1 MPSQFPDKPVP
12 SLTLIADRVAQ
23 HTMPDLRKIVSA
35 ARRTLSAPIPRDPY
49 LESVATKSESH
60 RFLANS
66 TQAVYTR
73 HIRCLGEILAAVTNR
88 AAKEISILDWG
99 CGKGQ
104 ISYLLRQRGFAVT
117 SCDIENLEADD
128 STFGQEVPII
138 REQTIDV
145 VPLRHAYQLPFAD
158 KSFDCVISF
167 GVLEHVKSDR
177 DSLGEIRR
185 VLKDQGI
192 LYITFLPYF
201 LSWTQHIAHLR
212 GETYHDR
219 LYKERTFTVL
229 AESFGFK
236 LVDVSH
242 GQLFPKN
249 SVPLSL
255 DRTLEPLD
263 RWLCAHTPLRYFA
276 TNLEAVLIAD

>member
-1 MPSQFPDKPVP
+1 MPSPLSGKPGP
-12 SLTLIADRVAQ
+12 SLTAVADSGTRQ
-23 HTMPDLRKIVSA
+23 DMPDLKSIVRK
-35 ARRTLSAPIPRDPY
+35 ARRGLSTAVPRDQY
-49 LESVATKSESH
+49 LESIASKSVSH
-60 RFLANS
+60 GFLANS

-73 HIRCLGEILAAVTNR
+73 HISCLSEILTTATKRPAGAIRV
-88 AAKEISILDWG
+88 LDWG

-104 ISYLLRQRGFAVT
+104 ITYLLKQRGFAVT
-117 SCDIENLEADD
+117 SCDIENQEADD

-138 REQTIDV
+138 HEQGIDV
-145 VPLRHAYQLPFAD
+145 VPLRHAHQLPFAD

-185 VLKDQGI
+185 ILEDKGI
-192 LYITFLPYF
+192 LYVTFLPYF
-201 LSWTQHIAHLR
+201 LSWTQYIAHLR

-219 LYKERTFTVL
+219 LYKERSFTAL

-236 LVDVSH
+236 VIDVSH

-249 SVPLSL
+249 SVPWSL
-255 DRTLEPLD
+255 DPMLEPLD
-263 RWLCAHTPLRYFA
+263 RWLCAYTPLRYFA
-276 TNLEAVLIAD
+276 TNLEAVLVAK

>member
-1 MPSQFPDKPVP
+1 MPSKSPDKPAP
-12 SLTLIADRVAQ
+12 SLTLVADGVA
-23 HTMPDLRKIVSA
+23 HHNMPDLRKIVRA
-35 ARRTLSAPIPRDPY
+35 ARLTLSAPTPRDPY
-49 LESVATKSESH
+49 LDSIATKSESH

-66 TQAVYTR
+66 TQAVYSR
-73 HIRCLGEILAAVTNR
+73 HIGCLDKILAAATNR
-88 AAKEISILDWG
+88 PAKEISILDWG

-104 ISYLLRQRGFAVT
+104 ITYLLRLRGFAVT

-138 REQTIDV
+138 REQAIDV
-145 VPLRHAYQLPFAD
+145 IPLRHAYQLPFAD

-185 VLKDQGI
+185 ILKDQGI

-219 LYKERTFTVL
+219 LYKKRKFAAL

-236 LVDVSH
+236 VVNMSH

-255 DRTLEPLD
+255 DRTLEPID